1 MDIDLNV
8 LSLRELK
15 ELHLR
20 VGKAIASYED
30 RKKKEALSELE
41 DKARSMG
48 YSLAELL
55 EGAEVKAAR
64 KRSPSQPKYANP
76 LNGDETWTGRGR
88 KPTWF
93 LEAVASGKQ
102 PEDMAI

>member
-15 ELHLR
+15 ELNAR
-20 VGKAIASYED
+20 VTKAINGYEE

-55 EGAEVKAAR
+55 EGQDVKVAR
-64 KRSPSQPKYANP
+64 KRTPSQPKYANP
-76 LNGDETWTGRGR
+76 ANPSDTWSGRGR

-93 LEAVASGKQ
+93 IEALAAGGS
-102 PEDMAI
+102 PEDFAV